1 MPSLTLT
8 LNKATD
14 LGVTAYRKLLLMEET
29 AGKYCGCN
37 IVPSVLMKLIKMK
50 SAICCVLSFGHSMS
64 RFDHFIVLYLPCGY
78 FGLST
83 TPALHCACNH
93 GFRTCISGVMRKSRK
108 CAIKGKASDEYLWET
123 LHSVCS
129 FFFKQGIV
137 EMCLKH
143 KSVSFL
149 SCEGVCAQHKAQ
161 GKHEQTASFELH
173 IVCWRLGIEV
183 QQI

>member
-108 CAIKGKASDEYLWET
+108 CAIKGKASDEYL
-123 LHSVCS
+123 
-129 FFFKQGIV
+129 
-137 EMCLKH
+137 
-143 KSVSFL
+143 
-149 SCEGVCAQHKAQ
+149 
-161 GKHEQTASFELH
+161 
-173 IVCWRLGIEV
+173 
-183 QQI
+183 